1 MFQLLDIA
9 KGFLN
14 QAKIEPDGILVD
26 FTMGN
31 GHDTLYLCSL
41 VPCGTVY
48 AFDIQEQALINTKTR
63 LDEAGVTSDV
73 VLIKD
78 SHSNA
83 KEYINGEINGGM
95 FNLGYRPGG
104 DKNVHTMHESTLCAV
119 KDAVNMLKKGGVLVI
134 SVYPGHEEGKIEG
147 EKVYILK
154 PHTYMNLSGNSVIKT
169 ANFYKILPQ
178 NIIVIH
184 DDMDLPV
191 GKIKAKLGGGAGG
204 HNGLKSIDAA
214 ITPNYNRI
222 RIGVGH
228 PDNKGEA
235 VINHV
240 LSKFSKT
247 DEKRVFENIN
257 AVVETIGI
265 LIKKGMAEYSNQI
278 GMLQHK

>member
-1 MFQLLDIA
+1 MYVDRLKEVNMFQLLDIA

-48 AFDIQEQALINTKTR
+48 AFDIQEQALINTKKR

-78 SHSNA
+78 SHSKA
-83 KEYINGEINGGM
+83 KEYIDVEIDAGM

-147 EKVYILK
+147 EMLIDF
-154 PHTYMNLSGNSVIKT
+154 LSQYDKKLYSVSRFHLVNSFDAPFVI
-169 ANFYKILPQ
+169 
-178 NIIVIH
+178 
-184 DDMDLPV
+184 
-191 GKIKAKLGGGAGG
+191 
-204 HNGLKSIDAA
+204 
-214 ITPNYNRI
+214 
-222 RIGVGH
+222 
-228 PDNKGEA
+228 A
-235 VINHV
+235 VERYD
-240 LSKFSKT
+240 K
-247 DEKRVFENIN
+247 
-257 AVVETIGI
+257 
-265 LIKKGMAEYSNQI
+265 
-278 GMLQHK
+278 